1 MVPPPTLD
9 DQHVS
14 RVVPASHAAG
24 DAALGAD
31 TNGGQVKRPSVLLR
45 VLVAILRLL
54 PYAIRSR
61 IGAFGFLDP
70 RGKRKKGADRNTLV
84 SRHRLEYV
92 IAVVVVIVFC
102 RCFLCRCA
110 PPPLTCPSP
119 HDNNNEND
127 NDRNLLGMGI
137 RPAHLPTYHRA
148 LTHPSAVINRADS
161 FERLELLGDGVL
173 TLVARELLLERL
185 PSANEGM
192 ITIQTSAL
200 VSNEC
205 ISSIAQ
211 WLGVGR
217 YIRGHCI
224 DADNSRGILCD
235 SFEALVGAVYTDK
248 GLEGARAFI
257 TRVLK
262 ACPFAEL
269 ESMRLERNYVAEL
282 KLLVRNRQS
291 RAFRRRLRMARSV
304 VSKKPKNGRR
314 TALPRVRYRVE
325 IHDERTGEVVGVGE
339 SYTVVIA
346 EQYAAKEV
354 VVSS

>member
-1 MVPPPTLD
+1 
-9 DQHVS
+9 
-14 RVVPASHAAG
+14 
-24 DAALGAD
+24 
-31 TNGGQVKRPSVLLR
+31 
-45 VLVAILRLL
+45 
-54 PYAIRSR
+54 
-61 IGAFGFLDP
+61 
-70 RGKRKKGADRNTLV
+70 
-84 SRHRLEYV
+84 
-92 IAVVVVIVFC
+92 
-102 RCFLCRCA
+102 
-110 PPPLTCPSP
+110 
-119 HDNNNEND
+119 
-127 NDRNLLGMGI
+127 MGI

-148 LTHPSAVINRADS
+148 LTHPSAVVNRADS

-269 ESMRLERNYVAEL
+269 DSMRLERNYVAEL
-282 KLLVRNRQS
+282 KLLARSRQRGGS
-291 RAFRRRLRMARSV
+291 DGGEDGGGEGASSVAKGRREGHQLTRRLRMSRSI
-304 VSKKPKNGRR
+304 VSKKPKNSRR

-339 SYTVVIA
+339 SYTIVIA

-354 VVSS
+354 VDGFLVW

>member
-1 MVPPPTLD
+1 M
-9 DQHVS
+9 
-14 RVVPASHAAG
+14 
-24 DAALGAD
+24 
-31 TNGGQVKRPSVLLR
+31 
-45 VLVAILRLL
+45 I
-54 PYAIRSR
+54 
-61 IGAFGFLDP
+61 
-70 RGKRKKGADRNTLV
+70 
-84 SRHRLEYV
+84 
-92 IAVVVVIVFC
+92 
-102 RCFLCRCA
+102 
-110 PPPLTCPSP
+110 
-119 HDNNNEND
+119 
-127 NDRNLLGMGI
+127 RNLLGIGI
-137 RPAHLPTYHRA
+137 HPAHLPTYHRA
-148 LTHPSAVINRADS
+148 LTHPSAVVNRADS

-248 GLEGARAFI
+248 GLKGARAFI
-257 TRVLK
+257 VRILR
-262 ACPFAEL
+262 ACPFVEL
-269 ESMRLERNYVAEL
+269 DSMRLERNYVAEL
-282 KLLVRNRQS
+282 KLLARGGGG
-291 RAFRRRLRMARSV
+291 RAGAASKGRGDGGGAGAGAAGGGASSVTKDRREGQQLTRRLRMSRSV
-304 VSKKPKNGRR
+304 VSKKPKHSRR

-339 SYTVVIA
+339 SYTIVIA

-354 VVSS
+354 VEGLPVW